1 MQVVGAV
8 VAGAGGGDVGF
19 EGVFHGLLGV
29 LADDEVVHS
38 PAGQVSRGF
47 QVDAGVAAAFVGYR
61 PFVGGFGGFGDGGGR
76 HNDSFVNG
84 AGDEVVAGA
93 AHLVV
98 FVGGAPDELH
108 RHGGVVAG
116 VGQLRGGG
124 FDLCPGFRC
133 RERAS
138 NEKDVNVRIGAVVAA
153 RAGAEED
160 GDLGL
165 LAPVQG
171 ERQLEGA
178 GVAGGGGHRRGFLG
192 LVSVSATGAAHCPPG
207 AGAGR
212 G

>member
-1 MQVVGAV
+1 MGAV

-19 EGVFHGLLGV
+19 EGVFHSLLGV
-29 LADDEVVHS
+29 LADDAVVPF
-38 PAGQVSRGF
+38 PASQVGKGF

-133 RERAS
+133 RERAG

-153 RAGAEED
+153 GAGAEED
-160 GDLGL
+160 GDLRL

-171 ERQLEGA
+171 ACQLEGA
-178 GVAGGGGHRRGFLG
+178 GVASGGGHRRGFLG
-192 LVSVSATGAAHCPPG
+192 ARSATATGAVGCPPG
-207 AGAGR
+207 AGVGSI
-212 G
+212 

>member
-1 MQVVGAV
+1 MGAV

-29 LADDEVVHS
+29 LADQTIVPVL
-38 PAGQVSRGF
+38 RGHIGKCF

-108 RHGGVVAG
+108 RHGRVVAG

-124 FDLCPGFRC
+124 FDLCPGFRW
-133 RERAS
+133 RERAGD
-138 NEKDVNVRIGAVVAA
+138 EQDVNIRIGAVVAA
-153 RAGAEED
+153 GAGAEED
-160 GDLGL
+160 GDLRL

-171 ERQLEGA
+171 ACQLEGA
-178 GVAGGGGHRRGFLG
+178 RVAGGGGHRRRFLG
-192 LVSVSATGAAHCPPG
+192 SGSATRAVDCLPG
-207 AGAGR
+207 AGVGR